1 MSQGTTTAP
10 TTTGTATAAATPA
23 DSVRNYFTEQLLT
36 ILVCGL
42 FGFAAVQMYRN
53 DMLGFLA
60 PQFRNPV
67 LYGGLGVL
75 LLVVLRAAA
84 HTRFVAMARYSVCVD
99 PDGQA
104 NAHPGPLLPKKE
116 LSTF

>member
-1 MSQGTTTAP
+1 MGHGHYHPGESP
-10 TTTGTATAAATPA
+10 
-23 DSVRNYFTEQLLT
+23 SNYFTEQLLT

-75 LLVVLRAAA
+75 LLAVLRPAAGWKEA
-84 HTRFVAMARYSVCVD
+84 GETQAQPAGGPD
-99 PDGQA
+99 PGHRRA
-104 NAHPGPLLPKKE
+104 SRPPPALPGR
-116 LSTF
+116 